1 MHSTTLTFVKKNGQL
16 IPASEREMGKLKQF
30 NMALKED
37 STIEVYMSLTSKND
51 KTLPQL
57 ARIHTMMRELAEFTG
72 HTFDEIK
79 DEVKRKAGLHV
90 VTGTRSQDWKLKS
103 FADCSKDELSK
114 AIDTCIEIGHLL
126 GHHLV

>member
-37 STIEVYMSLTSKND
+37 STIEVYMSLASKND

-57 ARIHTMMRELAEFTG
+57 ARIHTMIRELAEFTG

-90 VTGTRSQDWKLKS
+90 VAETRSQDWKLKS